1 EYDMHTEFIELAG
14 KVNSQMPAFC
24 VAKVAR
30 ALNSRRKA
38 LNGSRVLVIGVA
50 YKADVNDTRE
60 SPALRVIDLLRAEGA
75 MVEYHDPHVAALPKL
90 GLESRPLDADALA
103 APDVVVV
110 VTPSFVKAS
119 SGRTILTSSSAL
131 STTIDRVPDPA
142 PPPEQ
147 PANKASATRAR
158 VKITRV
164 RGRAIGIKR
173 RDRLAV
179 TGHRATD
186 PHRRPTP
193 PDIVMVHLA

>member
-1 EYDMHTEFIELAG
+1 VVSEG
-14 KVNSQMPAFC
+14 
-24 VAKVAR
+24 
-30 ALNSRRKA
+30 
-38 LNGSRVLVIGVA
+38 VIPV
-50 YKADVNDTRE
+50 V
-60 SPALRVIDLLRAEGA
+60 VGA
-75 MVEYHDPHVAALPKL
+75 TVVVGASVVVGATVVVV
-90 GLESRPLDADALA
+90 
-103 APDVVVV
+103 VVVV
-110 VTPSFVKAS
+110 VTTSFVKAS

>member
-1 EYDMHTEFIELAG
+1 
-14 KVNSQMPAFC
+14 V
-24 VAKVAR
+24 VV
-30 ALNSRRKA
+30 
-38 LNGSRVLVIGVA
+38 VVV
-50 YKADVNDTRE
+50 V
-60 SPALRVIDLLRAEGA
+60 VVGA
-75 MVEYHDPHVAALPKL
+75 MVEVVESSGSAASPRVPSVVSE
-90 GLESRPLDADALA
+90 GVIPVVVGATVVVGASVVVGATVV
-103 APDVVVV
+103 VVVV
-110 VTPSFVKAS
+110 VTTSFVKAS